1 MDVSFLSSYGG
12 NSQGEIGINL
22 KRRPQGALKSPRSP
36 HPENFWKHHP
46 LIEYSGRLKMI
57 QGFLIGKEGRSLIK
71 G

>member
-1 MDVSFLSSYGG
+1 MDVSFLCSYGG
-12 NSQGEIGINL
+12 NPREEIGMDL

-36 HPENFWKHHP
+36 HPENFWKHHL

-57 QGFLIGKEGRSLIK
+57 QGFLIEKEGRSLIK